1 MLKIH
6 HGLSVESL
14 LPHNVVELILE
25 RLSVRTLLRFRCVSK
40 TWKTTTDSQ
49 TFQKQQLIRRR
60 RQSGDADN
68 VLFVCILDYSDYEA
82 RRMRIMLGSQV
93 IFTIMLPFTIIEV
106 CHGSCDGLLCLAD
119 FFAPNF
125 VINPVPGWHHSFPYS
140 IFQKL
145 VTEWYNKG
153 DYRISG
159 PKIGFGKDKLRGTYK
174 PVWLYNSSQFGL
186 DNVTTCEVFDFGTN
200 TWRYVLPAS
209 PYRISGYHFIL
220 YLDGSLYWFTECEE
234 ETKVLSSCLQTE
246 TFQIFSKTPFAHLLG
261 KPSDFIIS
269 VLDNRLCVSKYAW
282 PNQVIWLLLLD
293 DSSSSGTCA
302 KFCYIDL
309 IRTFDWFGGLHRA
322 LEPVAILDKNKLLLH
337 GFGYMIPMGALVIYD
352 LHTKSLSLLYTP
364 TTLRQCVCYFPSL
377 LTALL
382 Y

>member
-40 TWKTTTDSQ
+40 TWKTTTDSR

-93 IFTIMLPFTIIEV
+93 IFTIMLPFLIIEV

-153 DYRISG
+153 
-159 PKIGFGKDKLRGTYK
+159 
-174 PVWLYNSSQFGL
+174 
-186 DNVTTCEVFDFGTN
+186 ETN
-200 TWRYVLPAS
+200 AWRYVLPAS
-209 PYRISGYHFIL
+209 PYRISGYHFLL

-261 KPSDFIIS
+261 KLSDFIIS

-302 KFCYIDL
+302 KFCYTDL
-309 IRTFDWFGGLHRA
+309 IRTFDWFGALHRA

-364 TTLRQCVCYFPSL
+364 TTLGQCVCYFPSL